1 MGKWSKIT
9 RSTNRALTGHD
20 REKAPVDQLHESL
33 DDYGA
38 HAGVALRKGTSSQ
51 EQHGPHSAVAEPVT
65 DACCVTTQEPNLELG
80 SLLGIDMRGGQ
91 PTEAGGDP
99 VDGAIL
105 GYHPFDQLAGG
116 THSLRNPGADDD
128 RSFSVGNSNDIFDP
142 KRTSV
147 DGDYPQALLLGRY
160 GNTNQ
165 LQSAPMDP
173 IKRTLNLV
181 TGAFA
186 LTAVVAVVV
195 LTGLDIGTPE
205 RPDLEDGAVLATAVL
220 GGIGLLIA
228 LVWTARSGE
237 RHADPNRLMLGYV
250 TRLAIT
256 EVGALLGILGLFLT
270 GSTAAPYLGLALFL
284 LSLAVLAAGLR
295 RIG

>member
-1 MGKWSKIT
+1 
-9 RSTNRALTGHD
+9 
-20 REKAPVDQLHESL
+20 
-33 DDYGA
+33 
-38 HAGVALRKGTSSQ
+38 
-51 EQHGPHSAVAEPVT
+51 
-65 DACCVTTQEPNLELG
+65 
-80 SLLGIDMRGGQ
+80 
-91 PTEAGGDP
+91 
-99 VDGAIL
+99 
-105 GYHPFDQLAGG
+105 
-116 THSLRNPGADDD
+116 
-128 RSFSVGNSNDIFDP
+128 
-142 KRTSV
+142 
-147 DGDYPQALLLGRY
+147 
-160 GNTNQ
+160 
-165 LQSAPMDP
+165 MDP

-186 LTAVVAVVV
+186 LAAVVAVAV
-195 LTGLDIGTPE
+195 LTGLDLGTPE